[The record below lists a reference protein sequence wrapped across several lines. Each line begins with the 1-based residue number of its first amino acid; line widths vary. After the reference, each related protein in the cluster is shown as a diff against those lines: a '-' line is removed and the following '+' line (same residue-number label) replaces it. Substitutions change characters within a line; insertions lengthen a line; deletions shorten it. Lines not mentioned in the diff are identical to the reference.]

1 MKKNGFSK
9 DAGREAERPP
19 YQLSEHPLPLPAALE
34 GRRRRKDV
42 AAGFLLGLTGLSAA
56 GALLVSSCTLCY
68 AVTTDGG
75 QVAYIQGAETYQQAV
90 ERVEEQVSAILQ
102 TDYAY
107 QDAQVHLTIAPKE
120 TIQDPGQLADS
131 LMDTVEQV
139 QAAYV
144 LMVDGTL
151 VGACLEEG
159 EVQGALQQVKDHYRG
174 PSTAAV
180 YFGNA
185 VEVVLD
191 YLPSGTPILTGEELT
206 QQLLGQEEV
215 QAVFAPEGGQA
226 EPVPKLAVYTEELET
241 YTAQIPPEEERI
253 DDPSLLVGERVQRR
267 EGVPGKEQRT
277 DRVIY
282 RCGEE
287 TQRENLSTIPVLAPV
302 STQIAVGTGQG
313 VEGAQGRF
321 LWPCMGSVTSG
332 FGSRDIFGSTSFHRG
347 ADIAAAQGST
357 IVASADGTVTWAGE
371 KGTYGNLVKIDHGNG
386 YVTYYAH
393 CSQLLV
399 QAGDQVVQGQTIAQV
414 GATGR
419 ATGPHCHFEVL
430 WQEEPIDPLQCLP

>member
-1 MKKNGFSK
+1 MKKKGFSK
-9 DAGREAERPP
+9 GPGRGEGYPP
-19 YQLSEHPLPLPAALE
+19 YQVAQHPLPLPEVE

-68 AVTTDGG
+68 AVTSDGAP
-75 QVAYIQGAETYQQAV
+75 VAYIQGAETYQQAV

-107 QDAQVHLTIAPKE
+107 QDAQVRLTIAPKQE
-120 TIQDPGQLADS
+120 IQDPGQLADS

-144 LMVDGTL
+144 LCIDGTPA
-151 VGACLEEG
+151 GACLGEA
-159 EVQGALQQVKDHYRG
+159 EVQAALQQVKDHYSG
-174 PSTAAV
+174 PATAAV
-180 YFGNA
+180 YFGNE

-191 YLPSGTPILTGEELT
+191 YLPSGTPILTQEELT
-206 QQLLGQEEV
+206 QQLLGQEEA
-215 QAVFAPEGGQA
+215 QAVFASAGGQA
-226 EPVPKLAVYTEELET
+226 KPVPSLKVYTEELET
-241 YTAQIPPEEERI
+241 YTAELPPEEEEI
-253 DDPSLLVGERVQRR
+253 EDASLLVGERVQRR
-267 EGVPGKEQRT
+267 EGVPGKEERT
-277 DRVIY
+277 DRVVY
-282 RCGEE
+282 CCGEE
-287 TQRENLSTIPVLAPV
+287 AKRENLSTIPVLAPV

-321 LWPCMGSVTSG
+321 LWPCMGTVTSG
-332 FGSRDIFGSTSFHRG
+332 FGNRDIFGSNSFHRG
-347 ADIAAAQGST
+347 TDIAAAQGSP
-357 IVASADGTVTWAGE
+357 IVAAADGTVIWAGE
-371 KGTYGNLVKIDHGNG
+371 KGTYGNLVKLDHGNG

-399 QAGDQVVQGQTIAQV
+399 QEGDQVVQGQSIAQV

-419 ATGPHCHFEVL
+419 ATGPHCHFELL
-430 WQEEPIDPLQCLP
+430 WQEEPIDPMQCLP